1 MNQTCC
7 KDCVKRYLG
16 CHGSCEEYKQF
27 KHQREK
33 ANKKYREVNNSIE
46 WNGYTKA
53 MKKRRD
59 RR

>member
-1 MNQTCC
+1 MSKASC
-7 KDCVKRYLG
+7 KDCKKRYPG
-16 CHGSCEEYKQF
+16 CHDSCEEYKQF
-27 KHQREK
+27 KRQCEEV
-33 ANKKYREVNNSIE
+33 NKKYREVNNSTE

>member
-1 MNQTCC
+1 MSQTCC
-7 KDCVKRYLG
+7 KDCKKRYQG
-16 CHGSCEEYKQF
+16 CHDSCEEYKQF
-27 KHQREK
+27 KKKCEEM
-33 ANKKYREVNNSIE
+33 NKKYRELNNNTE